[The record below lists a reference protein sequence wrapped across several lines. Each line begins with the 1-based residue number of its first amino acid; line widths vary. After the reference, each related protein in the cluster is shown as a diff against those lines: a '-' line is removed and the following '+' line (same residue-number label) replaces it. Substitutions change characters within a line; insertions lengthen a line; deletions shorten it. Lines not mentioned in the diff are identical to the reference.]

1 MPSNTVAEPV
11 PWPPHSVPIDLA
23 EAARAFA
30 EARGREVT
38 PTSGRYRRIVHQLE
52 SRPRCVRDVEAAVP
66 VGFLDGV
73 QARGLLGRVEQR
85 DLTLVWIAAGTVLDR
100 ILVDHRPWL
109 AVVCSQ
115 LDEEQVRNRAPQVP
129 VVALPETT
137 PWGLAAATEEW
148 VDGARRH
155 VEDLAVAA
163 APEQTGHVLVVDGSL
178 PPDAGRSDLV
188 GVVKNTQDT
197 DWLPDPDLLPNNEG
211 WRSPGLRIPA
221 SRTTERDRL
230 SAYVRL
236 HTATPRHPYGF
247 ALVRVEVYE
256 DSPVTLDA
264 AAAMAYRLR
273 GTPAYGD
280 PRWTVQ
286 LGPMWRAEQVLKA
299 QIPHVIRVLG

>member
-1 MPSNTVAEPV
+1 
-11 PWPPHSVPIDLA
+11 
-23 EAARAFA
+23 
-30 EARGREVT
+30 
-38 PTSGRYRRIVHQLE
+38 
-52 SRPRCVRDVEAAVP
+52 VRDTETAVP

-73 QARGLLGRVEQR
+73 QARGLLGRVEHR
-85 DLTLVWIAAGTVLDR
+85 DLTLAWTAAGTVLDQTL
-100 ILVDHRPWL
+100 IDHQPWL

-115 LDEEQVRNRAPQVP
+115 LDEDEVRTRAPQVP

-155 VEDLAVAA
+155 VEELALAA
-163 APEQTGHVLVVDGSL
+163 APERADGVLVVDGSL
-178 PPDAGRSDLV
+178 PPEAGRSDLV

-197 DWLPDPDLLPNNEG
+197 DWLPDPDLLPTEEG

-221 SRTTERDRL
+221 SRTTERARL

-236 HTATPRHPYGF
+236 HTATHRHPYGF

-256 DSPVTLDA
+256 ESTVSLDA

-286 LGPMWRAEQVLKA
+286 LRPMWTTEQVLKA